1 MSKSELDT
9 ETNFARAQ
17 QGYYQNELNRGLP
30 AQKQMDT
37 NTISAALGIPTAFQP
52 TVSPTSITTTFGAN
66 SPAYARDEACRAM
79 RAPSIGMR
87 PADARVGCG
96 WWYTNDA
103 NAQSVG
109 AYGTRRGPMQ
119 QNLEQTMGRGRWI
132 WDAREAMRVEGS
144 KQAKKILSCPDIQYS
159 RYPNVGWC
167 TDGNGKGV
175 VTDIGG
181 TTLFTDQYCASPV
194 ITDPAQCP
202 TPTGPAVADIT
213 TTCTPVNGALT
224 PACLQMKARQ
234 VCSPNGALSVA
245 LQNGYAGTDT
255 TFNQMNKVLQD
266 YQFTIPSGI
275 VSDGRLSLDT
285 ATSTFQQISQFAS
298 SSIQNARQNAAAG
311 LCIDASLFDACKGF
325 GINDF
330 QSTTPKPPSGYPPT
344 CISKAA
350 NAMGWTSGTYMPAN
364 GGMAFWNTFQTWG
377 AVLTEMRRL
386 YQAAISSSGSTL
398 STDQVGSIKKVFG
411 VDVIPPQNNCE
422 TRILNYLG
430 CYRDDPA
437 RTIPNFRGN
446 VYGNPVKE
454 CADLAKLNTDN
465 IFGLQYGMQCFTGT
479 NSPYN
484 RIGQV
489 AGNNCSPVGDSWTQQ
504 VYKIGTIVT
513 KPTFY
518 VLPNFQGTGVALDKG
533 RYPFNR
539 FTQLIGNDTLSSIRV
554 PTGYSVTIYL
564 HGDIGSPS
572 TTLTSDVADLRT
584 MVFHNGTTADKNIS
598 ALVIA

>member
-1 MSKSELDT
+1 MS
-9 ETNFARAQ
+9 ETDFDRAQ

-37 NTISAALGIPTAFQP
+37 NTISAALGISTAFQP
-52 TVSPTSITTTFGAN
+52 TVSPTSITTTFGVD

-79 RAPSIGMR
+79 RAPTLGMR

-109 AYGTRRGPMQ
+109 AYGTRRGPMK
-119 QNLEQTMGRGRWI
+119 QNLDQTIGRGRWI
-132 WDAREAMRVEGS
+132 WDANEAKKVEGI
-144 KQAKKILSCPDIQYS
+144 KQAKKILSCPDLQHAK
-159 RYPNVGWC
+159 YPNMGWC

-175 VTDIGG
+175 VTDDGNKTFIWE
-181 TTLFTDQYCASPV
+181 QYCWTPV
-194 ITDPAQCP
+194 ITDYRQCP
-202 TPTGPAVADIT
+202 PPSGRAVADIT

-234 VCSPNGALSVA
+234 VCSPNGALSIA
-245 LQNGYAGTDT
+245 LQNGYAGSDT
-255 TFNQMNKVLQD
+255 NFNQMNKTLQD

-275 VSDGRLSLDT
+275 VSDGRISMDT
-285 ATSTFQQISQFAS
+285 ATSTFQQISQYAS
-298 SSIQNARQNAAAG
+298 SSIQDPKQNAAAG
-311 LCIDASLFDACKGF
+311 LCIDANLFDVCKGF

-350 NAMGWTSGTYMPAN
+350 NAMGWTSGTYMPVN
-364 GGMAFWNTFQTWG
+364 GGMTYWNTFRTWG
-377 AVLTEMRRL
+377 AVMTEMRRL
-386 YQAAISSSGSTL
+386 YQMAISSSGSTL
-398 STDQVGSIKKVFG
+398 SADQVGSIKKVFG
-411 VDVIPPQNNCE
+411 VDVVPPQNNCE
-422 TRILNYLG
+422 TQILDYLG

-446 VYGNPVKE
+446 VYTNPVKE
-454 CADLAKLNTDN
+454 CADFAKLNNDN
-465 IFGLQYGMQCFTGT
+465 TIGLQFGTQCFTGKD
-479 NSPYN
+479 SPYN

-489 AGNNCSPVGDSWTQQ
+489 PGNNCAPYGDAWTQQ
-504 VYKIGTIVT
+504 VYKIGTMVT

-518 VLPNFQGTGVALDKG
+518 VEYNFQGTGVALEKG

-539 FTQLIGNDTLSSIRV
+539 FTQFIGNDSLGSIRI

-584 MVFHNGTTADKNIS
+584 LVFNDGTTANKNIS